1 MQVFFR
7 RISTSAS
14 AQSSEEREYVGTVRD
29 VQLNQ
34 SLAVILT
41 DSKATLHPI
50 ECTYILLIFKLFIYL
65 FTYLFF
71 TLYLSLSFYLS
82 LYLSFSFYS
91 FFFSLISPHT
101 QTCSH
106 LPPPHTHT
114 HILIA
119 PTQRHSHL
127 PHTNTFSSYHPT
139 PHTASPTSQD
149 QTKIFPAR
157 EEGSY
162 SRITCVALTDDFL
175 YYGTEAGTVEVFFL
189 GEYVLLAGIV
199 RFFFQ

>member
-1 MQVFFR
+1 MYVHPSHLQAVYLPFYIFVFH
-7 RISTSAS
+7 S
-14 AQSSEEREYVGTVRD
+14 
-29 VQLNQ
+29 
-34 SLAVILT
+34 
-41 DSKATLHPI
+41 
-50 ECTYILLIFKLFIYL
+50 
-65 FTYLFF
+65 
-71 TLYLSLSFYLS
+71 LSLSLFLSISLS
-82 LYLSFSFYS
+82 LFLVL
-91 FFFSLISPHT
+91 FFFLFSHISPHT
-101 QTCSH
+101 NMFSS
-106 LPPPHTHT
+106 PPPTHTHI

>member
-1 MQVFFR
+1 MYVHPSHLQAVYLPFYIFVFH
-7 RISTSAS
+7 
-14 AQSSEEREYVGTVRD
+14 
-29 VQLNQ
+29 
-34 SLAVILT
+34 SL
-41 DSKATLHPI
+41 S
-50 ECTYILLIFKLFIYL
+50 
-65 FTYLFF
+65 
-71 TLYLSLSFYLS
+71 LSLSFYLS

-106 LPPPHTHT
+106 LPPPPQTHTHTHT